1 MSIKKIE
8 WNCPNI
14 AVPAVFNEAMGYTY
28 QLAAFVETL
37 NQMVDSVNSSSDEV
51 ANMKTEL
58 TAFEN
63 TINDKIA
70 VFESSVNETVA
81 DFIKSETNSR
91 KHFEAEI
98 TSAFN
103 TFKTEAN
110 DAIISGLA
118 SAKAELQ
125 AQYSDFLSNYQRQFG
140 IVQTT
145 GTSTTDA
152 MSQAAVTREFQN
164 LSDLYLCYKD
174 VLTSISGAYANL
186 NALEYGIWCYDAN
199 TYPTNAPA
207 GVSAKAIVLHIDDQS
222 GVSNLKAQ
230 IYIDVV
236 NGTTFTRTYN
246 GSAWSAWRST
256 NNAGLS

>member
-1 MSIKKIE
+1 MSIKRIE

-51 ANMKTEL
+51 ANMRTEL
-58 TAFEN
+58 AAFEN
-63 TINDKIA
+63 TINDKIS
-70 VFESSVNETVA
+70 VFENRVNKTVS
-81 DFIKSETNSR
+81 DFIKSETKAR
-91 KHFEAEI
+91 TDFEAEI

-110 DAIISGLA
+110 AAITSGLA

-145 GTSTTDA
+145 GSSTTDA
-152 MSQAAVTREFQN
+152 MSQAAVTREFWN
-164 LSDLYLCYKD
+164 LEDRYFGIKD
-174 VLTSISGAYANL
+174 VIKSISGAYANL
-186 NALEYGIWCYDAN
+186 NALEFGIWFYDAN
-199 TYPTNAPA
+199 THPTNAPA
-207 GVSAKAIVLHIDDQS
+207 GVSAKAIVLHYGDLDENTNI
-222 GVSNLKAQ
+222 KAQ
-230 IYIDVV
+230 TYIDVV

-246 GSAWSAWRST
+246 GSAWTSWRST
-256 NNAGLS
+256 NNA